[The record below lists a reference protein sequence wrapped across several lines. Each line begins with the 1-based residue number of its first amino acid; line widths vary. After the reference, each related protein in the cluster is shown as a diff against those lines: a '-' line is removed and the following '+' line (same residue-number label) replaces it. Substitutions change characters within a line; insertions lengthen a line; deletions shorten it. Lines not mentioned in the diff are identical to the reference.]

1 MTIFFSAAIYIV
13 AIIIVAA
20 ADYSLLRRYIPS
32 LGFVFILMYGVTYG
46 LGLMLWRSDPSS
58 LFGYGSLSTIGALDA
73 LLNYFSIGILS
84 ISASYGICRV
94 LLTRFQKTLPQKSL
108 TELSWP
114 HRENLS
120 NL

>member
-1 MTIFFSAAIYIV
+1 MTIIFSAATYLV

-32 LGFVFILMYGVTYG
+32 LGFISVLMYGVTYG

-73 LLNYFSIGILS
+73 PYIRSIDGAALSLNVCPDCLRS
-84 ISASYGICRV
+84 C
-94 LLTRFQKTLPQKSL
+94 LPVF
-108 TELSWP
+108 
-114 HRENLS
+114 
-120 NL
+120 